1 MSKSEKAFRNISEV
15 SEWLA
20 TPTHVLRFW
29 ESKFSQIK
37 PIKRAG
43 GRRYYRPK
51 DMLIIGGIK
60 QLLHIEGHT
69 IKGAK
74 QVFREKG
81 LNYVVGLSKP
91 LMSQD
96 LAGTGSDKETITKVV
111 KPFEKIRNA
120 VSSQI
125 DIDRLDYLQRDSYF
139 TGVTEGRINSYRIID
154 MLDLN
159 KDKLVMDHKAAYSIE
174 KFLLARQFMY
184 WQVYLHKT
192 VISAEFTLLNILNRA
207 KELIKIGYKLKSSST
222 LDKFLKKDFD
232 ILDFEKND
240 KILNLFCTLDDYDI
254 FNAIKEWSLKSEK
267 ILSYLCRMLINRN
280 LLKVDFL

>member
-81 LNYVVGLSKP
+81 LNYVSGLSKP

-96 LAGTGSDKETITKVV
+96 LGEIGSDKETKTKVV
-111 KPFEKIRNA
+111 RPIEKISN
-120 VSSQI
+120 
-125 DIDRLDYLQRDSYF
+125 
-139 TGVTEGRINSYRIID
+139 E
-154 MLDLN
+154 
-159 KDKLVMDHKAAYSIE
+159 KLVSVKSEYPNTSSPKVPEQPGLFDFFEAENQNIDPKAIE
-174 KFLLARQFMY
+174 KKTNEVFSTSILLREIENLNND
-184 WQVYLHKT
+184 QVNKIIPIMNDMENL
-192 VISAEFTLLNILNRA
+192 ISLW
-207 KELIKIGYKLKSSST
+207 K
-222 LDKFLKKDFD
+222 
-232 ILDFEKND
+232 
-240 KILNLFCTLDDYDI
+240 
-254 FNAIKEWSLKSEK
+254 
-267 ILSYLCRMLINRN
+267 
-280 LLKVDFL
+280 

>member
-81 LNYVVGLSKP
+81 LNYVLGLSKP

-96 LAGTGSDKETITKVV
+96 LGKIGSDKETKTKVV
-111 KPFEKIRNA
+111 KPIEKIGN
-120 VSSQI
+120 
-125 DIDRLDYLQRDSYF
+125 
-139 TGVTEGRINSYRIID
+139 E
-154 MLDLN
+154 
-159 KDKLVMDHKAAYSIE
+159 KLVSVKSEYPNTSSPKVPEQPGLFDFFEAETQKIDPKPIE
-174 KFLLARQFMY
+174 KKTNEVFSTSILFREIENLNND
-184 WQVYLHKT
+184 QVNKIIPIINDMKNL
-192 VISAEFTLLNILNRA
+192 ISLW
-207 KELIKIGYKLKSSST
+207 K
-222 LDKFLKKDFD
+222 
-232 ILDFEKND
+232 
-240 KILNLFCTLDDYDI
+240 
-254 FNAIKEWSLKSEK
+254 
-267 ILSYLCRMLINRN
+267 
-280 LLKVDFL
+280 

>member
-111 KPFEKIRNA
+111 KPFEKILNA
-120 VSSQI
+120 
-125 DIDRLDYLQRDSYF
+125 
-139 TGVTEGRINSYRIID
+139 
-154 MLDLN
+154 
-159 KDKLVMDHKAAYSIE
+159 KLVS
-174 KFLLARQFMY
+174 
-184 WQVYLHKT
+184 V
-192 VISAEFTLLNILNRA
+192 
-207 KELIKIGYKLKSSST
+207 
-222 LDKFLKKDFD
+222 
-232 ILDFEKND
+232 
-240 KILNLFCTLDDYDI
+240 
-254 FNAIKEWSLKSEK
+254 KSEQLNTSSPKVPEQPGLFDFFEAENQK
-267 ILSYLCRMLINRN
+267 IDPKPIQNKTSDVFSTSVLLREIENLNNDQVTKITPIINDMKNLIS
-280 LLKVDFL
+280 LWK

>member
-15 SEWLA
+15 SEWLD

-96 LAGTGSDKETITKVV
+96 LGGTGSDKETITKVV
-111 KPFEKIRNA
+111 K
-120 VSSQI
+120 
-125 DIDRLDYLQRDSYF
+125 
-139 TGVTEGRINSYRIID
+139 
-154 MLDLN
+154 
-159 KDKLVMDHKAAYSIE
+159 SIE
-174 KFLLARQFMY
+174 K
-184 WQVYLHKT
+184 
-192 VISAEFTLLNILNRA
+192 ISNA
-207 KELIKIGYKLKSSST
+207 KLVSV
-222 LDKFLKKDFD
+222 
-232 ILDFEKND
+232 
-240 KILNLFCTLDDYDI
+240 
-254 FNAIKEWSLKSEK
+254 KSEQLNTSSPKVPEQPGLFDFFEAENQK
-267 ILSYLCRMLINRN
+267 INPKPIENKTSEVFSTSVLLREIENLNNDQVNKITPIINDMKNLIS
-280 LLKVDFL
+280 LWK

>member
-111 KPFEKIRNA
+111 KPFEKIRKA
-120 VSSQI
+120 
-125 DIDRLDYLQRDSYF
+125 
-139 TGVTEGRINSYRIID
+139 
-154 MLDLN
+154 
-159 KDKLVMDHKAAYSIE
+159 KLVS
-174 KFLLARQFMY
+174 
-184 WQVYLHKT
+184 V
-192 VISAEFTLLNILNRA
+192 
-207 KELIKIGYKLKSSST
+207 
-222 LDKFLKKDFD
+222 
-232 ILDFEKND
+232 
-240 KILNLFCTLDDYDI
+240 
-254 FNAIKEWSLKSEK
+254 KSEQLNTSSPNVPEQPCLFDFFEAENQK
-267 ILSYLCRMLINRN
+267 IDPKPIENKTSDVFSTSVLLREIENLNNDQVNKITPIINDMKNLIS
-280 LLKVDFL
+280 LWK

>member
-20 TPTHVLRFW
+20 TPTHVLRVW

-96 LAGTGSDKETITKVV
+96 LGGTGSDKETITKVV
-111 KPFEKIRNA
+111 K
-120 VSSQI
+120 
-125 DIDRLDYLQRDSYF
+125 
-139 TGVTEGRINSYRIID
+139 
-154 MLDLN
+154 
-159 KDKLVMDHKAAYSIE
+159 SIE
-174 KFLLARQFMY
+174 K
-184 WQVYLHKT
+184 
-192 VISAEFTLLNILNRA
+192 ISNA
-207 KELIKIGYKLKSSST
+207 KLVSV
-222 LDKFLKKDFD
+222 
-232 ILDFEKND
+232 
-240 KILNLFCTLDDYDI
+240 
-254 FNAIKEWSLKSEK
+254 KSEQPNTSSPKVPEQPGLFDFFEAENQK
-267 ILSYLCRMLINRN
+267 IDPKPIENKTSEVFSTSVLLREIENLNNDQVNKITPIINDMKNLIS
-280 LLKVDFL
+280 LWK

>member
-60 QLLHIEGHT
+60 HLLHIEGHT

-111 KPFEKIRNA
+111 KPFEKIRKA
-120 VSSQI
+120 
-125 DIDRLDYLQRDSYF
+125 
-139 TGVTEGRINSYRIID
+139 
-154 MLDLN
+154 
-159 KDKLVMDHKAAYSIE
+159 KLVS
-174 KFLLARQFMY
+174 
-184 WQVYLHKT
+184 V
-192 VISAEFTLLNILNRA
+192 
-207 KELIKIGYKLKSSST
+207 
-222 LDKFLKKDFD
+222 
-232 ILDFEKND
+232 
-240 KILNLFCTLDDYDI
+240 
-254 FNAIKEWSLKSEK
+254 KSEQLKTSRPKVPEQPGLFDFFEAENQK
-267 ILSYLCRMLINRN
+267 IDPKPIENKTSDVFSTAVLLREIENLNNDQVNKITPIINDMKNLIS
-280 LLKVDFL
+280 LWK

>member
-51 DMLIIGGIK
+51 DMLLIGGIK

-74 QVFREKG
+74 HVLREKG

-91 LMSQD
+91 LNSKD
-96 LAGTGSDKETITKVV
+96 IVELGSVEEPETKV
-111 KPFEKIRNA
+111 
-120 VSSQI
+120 
-125 DIDRLDYLQRDSYF
+125 DRP
-139 TGVTEGRINSYRIID
+139 
-154 MLDLN
+154 
-159 KDKLVMDHKAAYSIE
+159 IE
-174 KFLLARQFMY
+174 KLENEK
-184 WQVYLHKT
+184 H
-192 VISAEFTLLNILNRA
+192 ISVKIENTNISN
-207 KELIKIGYKLKSSST
+207 
-222 LDKFLKKDFD
+222 
-232 ILDFEKND
+232 
-240 KILNLFCTLDDYDI
+240 
-254 FNAIKEWSLKSEK
+254 
-267 ILSYLCRMLINRN
+267 
-280 LLKVDFL
+280 LKVPEQPGLFDFFEAENREIDTKPIEKKTKEVFSTSILLGKIQNLNVDQKKKITPIINDMKKLISLWK

>member
-15 SEWLA
+15 SEWLD

-96 LAGTGSDKETITKVV
+96 LGGTSSDKESFTKVV
-111 KPFEKIRNA
+111 KPIEKMSNA
-120 VSSQI
+120 
-125 DIDRLDYLQRDSYF
+125 
-139 TGVTEGRINSYRIID
+139 
-154 MLDLN
+154 
-159 KDKLVMDHKAAYSIE
+159 KLVS
-174 KFLLARQFMY
+174 
-184 WQVYLHKT
+184 V
-192 VISAEFTLLNILNRA
+192 
-207 KELIKIGYKLKSSST
+207 
-222 LDKFLKKDFD
+222 
-232 ILDFEKND
+232 
-240 KILNLFCTLDDYDI
+240 
-254 FNAIKEWSLKSEK
+254 KSEQLNTSSPKVPEQPGLFDFFEAENQK
-267 ILSYLCRMLINRN
+267 IDPKPIENKTSEVFSTSVLLREIENFNNDQVNKITPIINDMKNLIS
-280 LLKVDFL
+280 LWK

>member
-96 LAGTGSDKETITKVV
+96 LGGTGSDKETITKVV
-111 KPFEKIRNA
+111 K
-120 VSSQI
+120 
-125 DIDRLDYLQRDSYF
+125 
-139 TGVTEGRINSYRIID
+139 
-154 MLDLN
+154 
-159 KDKLVMDHKAAYSIE
+159 SIE
-174 KFLLARQFMY
+174 K
-184 WQVYLHKT
+184 
-192 VISAEFTLLNILNRA
+192 ISNA
-207 KELIKIGYKLKSSST
+207 KLVSV
-222 LDKFLKKDFD
+222 
-232 ILDFEKND
+232 
-240 KILNLFCTLDDYDI
+240 
-254 FNAIKEWSLKSEK
+254 KSEQPNTSSPKVPEQPGLFDFFEAENQK
-267 ILSYLCRMLINRN
+267 IDPKPIKNKTSEVFSTSVLLREIENLNNDQVNKIIPIMNDMKNLIS
-280 LLKVDFL
+280 LWK

>member
-81 LNYVVGLSKP
+81 LNYVLGLSKP

-96 LAGTGSDKETITKVV
+96 LGKIGSDKETKTKVF
-111 KPFEKIRNA
+111 KPIKKIRNA
-120 VSSQI
+120 KIVSVKSEHPNTSSPKVPEQPGLFDFFEAETQKI
-125 DIDRLDYLQRDSYF
+125 DP
-139 TGVTEGRINSYRIID
+139 
-154 MLDLN
+154 
-159 KDKLVMDHKAAYSIE
+159 KPIE
-174 KFLLARQFMY
+174 KKTNEVFSTSILFREIENLNND
-184 WQVYLHKT
+184 QVNKIIPIINDMKNL
-192 VISAEFTLLNILNRA
+192 ISLW
-207 KELIKIGYKLKSSST
+207 K
-222 LDKFLKKDFD
+222 
-232 ILDFEKND
+232 
-240 KILNLFCTLDDYDI
+240 
-254 FNAIKEWSLKSEK
+254 
-267 ILSYLCRMLINRN
+267 
-280 LLKVDFL
+280 

>member
-81 LNYVVGLSKP
+81 LNYVLGLSKP

-96 LAGTGSDKETITKVV
+96 LGKIGSDKETKTKVV
-111 KPFEKIRNA
+111 IPVEKIGNEKV
-120 VSSQI
+120 VSVKSEHPNTSSPKVPEQPGLFDFFEAETQKI
-125 DIDRLDYLQRDSYF
+125 DP
-139 TGVTEGRINSYRIID
+139 
-154 MLDLN
+154 
-159 KDKLVMDHKAAYSIE
+159 KPIE
-174 KFLLARQFMY
+174 K
-184 WQVYLHKT
+184 KT
-192 VISAEFTLLNILNRA
+192 NEVFSTSILFREIENLN
-207 KELIKIGYKLKSSST
+207 
-222 LDKFLKKDFD
+222 
-232 ILDFEKND
+232 ND
-240 KILNLFCTLDDYDI
+240 KVNKIITIMNDMKNLISFW
-254 FNAIKEWSLKSEK
+254 K
-267 ILSYLCRMLINRN
+267 
-280 LLKVDFL
+280 

>member
-91 LMSQD
+91 LMSED

-111 KPFEKIRNA
+111 KPFEKILNA
-120 VSSQI
+120 KLVSVKSEQLNTSSPKVPEQPGLFDFFEAENQKI
-125 DIDRLDYLQRDSYF
+125 DPKPIENKTSDVFSTSVLLR
-139 TGVTEGRINSYRIID
+139 EIEN
-154 MLDLN
+154 LN
-159 KDKLVMDHKAAYSIE
+159 KD
-174 KFLLARQFMY
+174 
-184 WQVYLHKT
+184 QVNKITPIINDMKNL
-192 VISAEFTLLNILNRA
+192 ISLW
-207 KELIKIGYKLKSSST
+207 K
-222 LDKFLKKDFD
+222 
-232 ILDFEKND
+232 
-240 KILNLFCTLDDYDI
+240 
-254 FNAIKEWSLKSEK
+254 
-267 ILSYLCRMLINRN
+267 
-280 LLKVDFL
+280 

>member
-74 QVFREKG
+74 QDFREKG

-111 KPFEKIRNA
+111 KPFEKIRKA
-120 VSSQI
+120 
-125 DIDRLDYLQRDSYF
+125 
-139 TGVTEGRINSYRIID
+139 
-154 MLDLN
+154 
-159 KDKLVMDHKAAYSIE
+159 KLVS
-174 KFLLARQFMY
+174 
-184 WQVYLHKT
+184 V
-192 VISAEFTLLNILNRA
+192 
-207 KELIKIGYKLKSSST
+207 
-222 LDKFLKKDFD
+222 
-232 ILDFEKND
+232 
-240 KILNLFCTLDDYDI
+240 
-254 FNAIKEWSLKSEK
+254 KSEQLNTSSPNVPEQPGLFDFFEAENQK
-267 ILSYLCRMLINRN
+267 IDPKPIENKTSDVFSTSVLLREIENLNNDQVNKITPIINDMKNLIS
-280 LLKVDFL
+280 LWK

>member
-96 LAGTGSDKETITKVV
+96 LGGTGSDKETITKVV
-111 KPFEKIRNA
+111 K
-120 VSSQI
+120 
-125 DIDRLDYLQRDSYF
+125 
-139 TGVTEGRINSYRIID
+139 
-154 MLDLN
+154 
-159 KDKLVMDHKAAYSIE
+159 SIE
-174 KFLLARQFMY
+174 KISYAKLVSVKSEQLNTSSPKVPEQPGLFDFFEAENQKIDPKPIEN
-184 WQVYLHKT
+184 KT
-192 VISAEFTLLNILNRA
+192 SEVF
-207 KELIKIGYKLKSSST
+207 ST
-222 LDKFLKKDFD
+222 LVLLREIENLNNDQINKITPIINDM
-232 ILDFEKND
+232 KNL
-240 KILNLFCTLDDYDI
+240 I
-254 FNAIKEWSLKSEK
+254 SLWK
-267 ILSYLCRMLINRN
+267 
-280 LLKVDFL
+280 